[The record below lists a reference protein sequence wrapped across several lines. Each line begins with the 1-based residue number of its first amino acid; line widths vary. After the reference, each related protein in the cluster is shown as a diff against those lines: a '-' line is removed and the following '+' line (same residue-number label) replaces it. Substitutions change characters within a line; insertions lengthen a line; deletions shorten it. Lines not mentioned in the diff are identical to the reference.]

1 MPDFLINMA
10 ERARLGQFAELREF
24 VARTRAVDH
33 ADTGDWCC
41 VAGDFNANIPHLV
54 ASDSEENSGQVVR
67 VPGSSMQAVSDEME
81 KKLGLEDAAAS
92 VGMEWPCTFGYIPA
106 ERLLT
111 NPEHKE
117 GEQSTLTERKSERQR
132 QRQRCA
138 LESPRT
144 MMMPLFS
151 LVSLVSHLSRFT
163 RLSSFS
169 SFSSFSSLPLSLPLS
184 LPFSLPLSLPVTED
198 LIFID
203 PTTCQARGLTSVSCK
218 LGDAAEGGKRG
229 FTHITDHLGLGV
241 ELVPRVE

>member
-54 ASDSEENSGQVVR
+54 ASENEENSGQVVR

-132 QRQRCA
+132 QRQGCA
-138 LESPRT
+138 LRAQEP
-144 MMMPLFS
+144 
-151 LVSLVSHLSRFT
+151 
-163 RLSSFS
+163 
-169 SFSSFSSLPLSLPLS
+169 
-184 LPFSLPLSLPVTED
+184 
-198 LIFID
+198 
-203 PTTCQARGLTSVSCK
+203 
-218 LGDAAEGGKRG
+218 
-229 FTHITDHLGLGV
+229 
-241 ELVPRVE
+241 